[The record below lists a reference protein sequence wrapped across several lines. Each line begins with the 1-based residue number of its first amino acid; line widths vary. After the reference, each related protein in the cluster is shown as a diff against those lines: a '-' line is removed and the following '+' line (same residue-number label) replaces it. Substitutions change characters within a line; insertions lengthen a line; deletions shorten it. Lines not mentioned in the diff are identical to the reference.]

1 MYESP
6 RNAGNVGKTPK
17 MHSLVFCL
25 GKSLW
30 LVCHAVI
37 AVQVL
42 STLVFR
48 PSKTARSVYFGLFVG
63 GFIAQFSV
71 PAAPKSQHQASW
83 GPSGPPISWLTPH
96 MRFQHLSQNLRIEGR
111 IVPSACWGE
120 APTRVKMSSPC
131 GMDCGED
138 GDAELTSSASAV
150 LRGRHRQVKVS
161 SDETMTISTSKG
173 LVSGSNVHDDE
184 KKQSAKL
191 KCCCRFVADERRYG
205 LQHTTGWLKCRQST
219 EATDKA

>member
-48 PSKTARSVYFGLFVG
+48 PSKTARSVYFELFVG
-63 GFIAQFSV
+63 GFIAQFRV

-83 GPSGPPISWLTPH
+83 GPSGPPTSWLTPH

-120 APTRVKMSSPC
+120 APTR
-131 GMDCGED
+131 
-138 GDAELTSSASAV
+138 L
-150 LRGRHRQVKVS
+150 KVS
-161 SDETMTISTSKG
+161 SSLMTFQKHASRLTSRAYPGAAVRSVGTGVTPYKHTSQG
-173 LVSGSNVHDDE
+173 VH
-184 KKQSAKL
+184 L
-191 KCCCRFVADERRYG
+191 
-205 LQHTTGWLKCRQST
+205 H
-219 EATDKA
+219 